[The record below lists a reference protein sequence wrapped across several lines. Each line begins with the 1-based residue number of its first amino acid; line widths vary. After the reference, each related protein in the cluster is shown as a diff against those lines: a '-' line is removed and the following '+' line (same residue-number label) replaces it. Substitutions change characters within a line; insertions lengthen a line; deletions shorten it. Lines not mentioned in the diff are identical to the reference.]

1 MRSEL
6 SFYVVDTEVG
16 FVGLVLSE
24 QGLRHTTLPR
34 KTRDEALT
42 DVSALGATT
51 AASRSELNG
60 LSEGVKTL
68 GEGRHADLS
77 GHVDW
82 HDVTPFR
89 RAVLEQTMRIP
100 IGETRS
106 YGEIAELAGKPR
118 AARAVGRV
126 MATNPLP
133 FVVPCHRVVG
143 SDGSLHGYGGGLDLK
158 ERLLRVEG
166 ALT

>member
-34 KTRDEALT
+34 KTRDQALT
-42 DVSALGATT
+42 DVAELGATR
-51 AASRSELNG
+51 AAPASEARAI
-60 LSEGVKTL
+60 SKDVQTL
-68 GEGRHADLS
+68 GAGRHADLS
-77 GHVDW
+77 RYVDW
-82 HDVTPFR
+82 DGVTPFQ

-106 YGEIAELAGKPR
+106 YGEIAELAGSPR

-133 FVVPCHRVVG
+133 FVVPCHRVIG
-143 SDGSLHGYGGGLDLK
+143 SDGTLHGYGGGLDLK
-158 ERLLRVEG
+158 ERLLKVEG
-166 ALT
+166 ARV